1 MDVGRAR
8 LGRWPSRKDCD
19 ARPGDLLVTR
29 CVCLGGEG
37 VLAGFQKHFQ
47 IYNQEGSVKQ
57 HQWEAQESNSLRG
70 LLGGRK
76 GLGRSD

>member
-1 MDVGRAR
+1 MPGQGTCLLPDVSAWGV
-8 LGRWPSRKDCD
+8 G
-19 ARPGDLLVTR
+19 
-29 CVCLGGEG
+29 G

-47 IYNQEGSVKQ
+47 IYNQEGSVRKQ

-76 GLGRSD
+76 GLGCSD